1 MTAAVLEGVRRL
13 TPVLVALALAG
24 PGLAAAPTK
33 AASIAQTRAKLAR
46 IQAEI
51 THEKALRALHQ
62 AEANQAF
69 QSFASAA
76 AAFAQAQAR
85 LATISTELADL
96 AQRQAVARTRLV
108 AARQQVA
115 RARSA
120 LRQTEVGWQEEGV
133 LGPLSVLLS
142 ARSLDEFFARLYL
155 VDQLLAYQGREVLG
169 LARATTRARAAVGLL
184 ARQAAAVAHDE
195 ASARLEAASLERSG
209 NVERAA
215 MSQDKALVVADSG
228 TLEQLEEA
236 SANLVAVLEQERHA
250 STGTPLQGQVALH
263 DIHFV
268 WPVHGPVT
276 SPFGMRVDP
285 VTHQYWLHTGID
297 IGVPEGTPVE
307 AACAGT
313 VLYAGWMTG
322 YGNVVIIDCGSGIS
336 TLYAH
341 AETLLARVGDR
352 VAQGQEIDLAGMTG
366 WATGPHVHFEIR
378 VNGTPINPAPYLPGG

>member
-1 MTAAVLEGVRRL
+1 MTVIGRADVRRL
-13 TPVLVALALAG
+13 APILFAVALAG
-24 PGLAAAPTK
+24 PGLQGVPAK
-33 AASIAQTRAKLAR
+33 AASVTQTRAKLAR

-69 QSFASAA
+69 RSFASAA
-76 AAFAQAQAR
+76 AAFAQAQTR
-85 LATISTELADL
+85 LETISAELADL
-96 AQRQAVARTRLV
+96 AQREAVARAQLG
-108 AARQQVA
+108 AERQKAA
-115 RARSA
+115 RARIA
-120 LRQTEVGWQEEGV
+120 LQDTEIGWQENGV

-155 VDQLLAYQGREVLG
+155 VDQLLAYQGREVVG
-169 LARATTRARAAVGLL
+169 LARATARARAAVGLL
-184 ARQAAAVAHDE
+184 AHQAAAVARDE
-195 ASARLEAASLERSG
+195 ASARVEAASLERSG

-215 MSQDKALVVADSG
+215 MRQDKALIVADSG

-250 STGTPLQGQVALH
+250 STSTPQQGQVALH

-268 WPVHGPVT
+268 WPVHGLVT

-297 IGVPEGTPVE
+297 IGVPQGTPVE

-313 VLYAGWMTG
+313 VLYSGWMTG
-322 YGNVVIIDCGSGIS
+322 YGNVVIIDCGNGIS

-341 AETLLARVGDR
+341 AETLLAHVGDK
-352 VAQGQEIDLAGMTG
+352 VTQGQEIDLAGMTG